1 MTARRRSLP
10 TLEISFD
17 EPAWRNHRAISG
29 RIRKAVE
36 SALRHAARGSP
47 RSLTILLSND
57 RYLRELNGVYRGKDK
72 PTNVLSFPSAQESG
86 YLGDIAIAYGVV
98 EREAAESGK
107 LFTDHAAHLVVHGVL
122 HLLGYDHETARDATS
137 MEALE
142 IEILAKMGIANPYEM
157 PTD

>member
-1 MTARRRSLP
+1 VTARRRSPP

-36 SALRHAARGSP
+36 SALGHAARGSP

-57 RYLRELNGVYRGKDK
+57 RRLRELNGVYRGKDK
-72 PTNVLSFPSAQESG
+72 PTNVLSFPSARESG

-142 IEILAKMGIANPYEM
+142 IEILAKMGIANPY
-157 PTD
+157 DAH